1 MERDSV
7 DRHVERWLPE
17 LPDLDPR
24 SEGIVTRMQYIV
36 RYLRRNKERVLK
48 ERGLQMGE
56 WEILHTLHTQRE
68 LGEPY
73 RAAPTD
79 LADAVGVPPTTM
91 TSRLD
96 RLEGRGFVIRVHD
109 SADRRRLLVE
119 LTDAGHA
126 AWLSAMAGLDRGEK
140 ELLATLGAD
149 EQDRLADLLRP
160 LMRHVD
166 ART

>member
-24 SEGIVTRMQYIV
+24 IEGIVTRMQYIV

-56 WEILHTLHTQRE
+56 WEILHTLRC
-68 LGEPY
+68 GGAPY
-73 RAAPTD
+73 QAAPTA
-79 LADAVGVPPTTM
+79 LADASGVPPTTM

-96 RLEGRGFVIRVHD
+96 RLEGRGFVVRVHD
-109 SADRRRLLVE
+109 PADRRRLLVE

-126 AWLSAMAGLDRGEK
+126 AWRSAMAGLDRGEK

-166 ART
+166 TRT